1 MISVG
6 WQVLII
12 AIISAFIVVVLNKL
26 QFWHYS
32 RNNIAKDMK
41 TSKKYKQEVRF
52 RKTKSLKTYRK
63 EVRFKKLC
71 AIEQANEQFVKDLCS
86 KYGLDY
92 SECDGVY
99 GEKEQLDTM
108 ETVREMIS
116 QRMKVSPIHWLGGV
130 DNCYVFCF
138 YSYEPV

>member
-1 MISVG
+1 
-6 WQVLII
+6 
-12 AIISAFIVVVLNKL
+12 
-26 QFWHYS
+26 
-32 RNNIAKDMK
+32 MK

-86 KYGLDY
+86 KYGLEY

-99 GEKEQLDTM
+99 GEKEQFETM
-108 ETVREMIS
+108 KTVREIIS
-116 QRMKVSPIHWLGGV
+116 QRMEVGKFRWLDDA
-130 DNCYVFCF
+130 DNCYAFSF
-138 YSYEPV
+138 YSKHPTSILSLIELRFR